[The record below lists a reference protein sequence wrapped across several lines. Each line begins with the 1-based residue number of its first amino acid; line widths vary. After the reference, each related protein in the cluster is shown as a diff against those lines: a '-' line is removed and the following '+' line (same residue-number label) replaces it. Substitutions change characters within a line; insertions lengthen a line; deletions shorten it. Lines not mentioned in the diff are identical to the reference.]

1 MVSGLGRPRAIPGRE
16 QVGIRRRLLAD
27 PASGHDSHCR
37 GVTCWRRRDHI
48 CSAHSIATAADHET
62 AGGPCSPRR
71 DAANR
76 ATWQR
81 RIGRDPPSQL
91 DCPWLHIAIWYSFP
105 CEVEL
110 VGSGTWDL
118 LAEYS
123 DRGRGL
129 APDQSAEQGEMYTAR
144 MDPNPQ
150 ESPDDARVLGDD
162 PEAGRREE
170 VHSRPNS
177 GSAHRGDGGD
187 GQFADLYEPV
197 IGSAHALESVRLR
210 GIFAGP
216 LQEMTRPPEQ
226 NVPPAPRTT
235 TAPTSRSRSMASQIS
250 RTHRADSV
258 SRAFRVSGSSSEI
271 VATCDSTS
279 RSTGTRS
286 AFALSALG
294 GSPVLH
300 PSASTSTGKIT
311 GEPERDGSARPPPSA
326 RHDIVA
332 ALVDRIEL
340 HRV

>member
-1 MVSGLGRPRAIPGRE
+1 
-16 QVGIRRRLLAD
+16 
-27 PASGHDSHCR
+27 
-37 GVTCWRRRDHI
+37 
-48 CSAHSIATAADHET
+48 
-62 AGGPCSPRR
+62 
-71 DAANR
+71 
-76 ATWQR
+76 
-81 RIGRDPPSQL
+81 
-91 DCPWLHIAIWYSFP
+91 
-105 CEVEL
+105 
-110 VGSGTWDL
+110 
-118 LAEYS
+118 
-123 DRGRGL
+123 
-129 APDQSAEQGEMYTAR
+129 MYTAR

-162 PEAGRREE
+162 PEAGRQEE

-258 SRAFRVSGSSSEI
+258 SRAFRVSGSSSVI

-311 GEPERDGSARPPPSA
+311 GEPERDGSARPPPVPGMISSP
-326 RHDIVA
+326 RWLTELNFTGFCGFLGCLPGRMRCCVRFGGR
-332 ALVDRIEL
+332 LVDPCRAGHPRRRRSRHPAGVRSQTWNRLRRRRWRSAPAVVGSRAFACRSQSSPRQRILEPSEPSVMTGSCRRTL
-340 HRV
+340 SYDILSRNKLSNRWRD